1 MTEQRAPS
9 LGRSRPR
16 PRPPCGADLQLLQDA
31 HEAYLESL
39 PAAQKR
45 VVRATSAPEA
55 VADEVFKTIVEL
67 EKAEPTSP
75 TSVVDAMAVC

>member
-1 MTEQRAPS
+1 M
-9 LGRSRPR
+9 
-16 PRPPCGADLQLLQDA
+16 
-31 HEAYLESL
+31 ESL

-45 VVRATSAPEA
+45 AVRATSAPEA
-55 VADEVFKTIVEL
+55 VAVEVFKTIVEL